1 VLIELDGTR
10 VLTDPVLRD
19 RLAVL
24 RRVAPS
30 IAADVVDID
39 AILISHVHYDHLDL
53 SSLRRFDRSTPVV
66 VPRGSARHLRAL
78 RLANVREIACGEE
91 IRLGPVTIGATF
103 ADHEARRRPL
113 GRVVPSLGYLMS
125 GSASVY
131 FAGDTDLFDG
141 MAGLASDL
149 DVALVP
155 IAGWGPRV
163 PAGHLDPVRA
173 AEAVRR
179 LKPRVAIPIHWG
191 TYRRFDLRAD
201 AVSLWEPAHA
211 FARQVAKVAPGVDV
225 SILSPGG
232 TLEIQARA
240 LRPTPLP

>member
-1 VLIELDGTR
+1 
-10 VLTDPVLRD
+10 
-19 RLAVL
+19 
-24 RRVAPS
+24 
-30 IAADVVDID
+30 
-39 AILISHVHYDHLDL
+39 
-53 SSLRRFDRSTPVV
+53 
-66 VPRGSARHLRAL
+66 
-78 RLANVREIACGEE
+78 
-91 IRLGPVTIGATF
+91 
-103 ADHEARRRPL
+103 
-113 GRVVPSLGYLMS
+113 
-125 GSASVY
+125 VY